1 MYALIEKAK
10 AGVLALFG
18 TQGRLSYRRLLVFG
32 IGTYFMTT
40 GAIESA
46 DWLYLALA
54 YIGSDA
60 AEKTISAFRRG

>member
-1 MYALIEKAK
+1 MNALIEKAK
-10 AGVLALFG
+10 TGVLALFG
-18 TQGRLSYRRLLVFG
+18 SQSRLSYRRLLVFG
-32 IGTYFMTT
+32 IGTYFVMLGT
-40 GAIESA
+40 IESS